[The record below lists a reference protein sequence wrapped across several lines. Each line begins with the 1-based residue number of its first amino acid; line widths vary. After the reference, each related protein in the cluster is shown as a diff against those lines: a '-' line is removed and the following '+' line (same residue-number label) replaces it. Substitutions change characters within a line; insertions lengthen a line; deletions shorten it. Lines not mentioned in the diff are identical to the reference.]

1 MHTSRMNFLRIKA
14 RGALNDY
21 ELLNSSK
28 SILIVNNGFVAGH
41 GRASQCEASPSREW
55 RAPDNGESVADLS
68 SHWKL
73 QEPCLHLSSTPRMAL
88 FSFLY
93 IGC

>member
-1 MHTSRMNFLRIKA
+1 MHTSRMNSLHIKS
-14 RGALNDY
+14 RGVLNACK
-21 ELLNSSK
+21 LLNSLK
-28 SILIVNNGFVAGH
+28 SIPIVNNGLVAGH
-41 GRASQCEASPSREW
+41 GRASQCEASPSWEW